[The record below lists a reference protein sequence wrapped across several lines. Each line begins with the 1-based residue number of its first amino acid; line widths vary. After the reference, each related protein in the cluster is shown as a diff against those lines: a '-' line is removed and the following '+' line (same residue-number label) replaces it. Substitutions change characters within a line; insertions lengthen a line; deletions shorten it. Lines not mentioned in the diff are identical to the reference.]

1 MRQPIRLLVLVFAW
15 FFVACGQGDGGAAAV
30 SARTTQTSPA
40 ISSAP
45 SASAT
50 GGASAASSAA
60 AVPSAAPSAE
70 VSAPADRPQPFLWAA
85 KKDSKTSYLFG
96 TMHLGT
102 DAETELHP
110 MVFERLDAARVVV
123 FEANA
128 FDVDPFAAVNLAMLK
143 PGESVRDKLSPGRW
157 KILVDRVGG
166 ILMPE
171 STLERFKP
179 WMLVTLVMQD
189 MLPKTEP
196 MDMTLY
202 ERAKEAKKEIVFLE
216 SLEEQVKM
224 VDASM
229 DAKLLDDTL
238 GELPLAEK
246 MLLDLATAYRAG
258 DLPKL
263 SGLTFDPEEMK
274 KHPAMFE
281 TLLYERNRR
290 WAPKIGPLFQKGEVF
305 VAVGAAHLLGDK
317 SVLALLTKQGYDIER
332 VEKPVKR

>member
-1 MRQPIRLLVLVFAW
+1 VQSPVRVLVLVFAW
-15 FFVACGQGDGGAAAV
+15 LFVACGQGDGGAAAGSGRAAQTAPAV
-30 SARTTQTSPA
+30 SAPSAPA
-40 ISSAP
+40 GSASGAASAAVTAAP
-45 SASAT
+45 SASA
-50 GGASAASSAA
+50 
-60 AVPSAAPSAE
+60 SAE
-70 VSAPADRPQPFLWAA
+70 SAPTDRPQPFLWVA
-85 KKDSKTSYLFG
+85 KKGATTSHLFG

-102 DAETELHP
+102 DAEKELHP

-157 KILVDRVGG
+157 QILVDRVGG

-179 WMLVTLVMQD
+179 WMLVTLVLQD

-196 MDMTLY
+196 MDLTLY
-202 ERAKEAKKEIVFLE
+202 ERAKGAKKEIVFLE
-216 SLEEQVKM
+216 TLEEQVKM

-229 DAKLLDDTL
+229 DTKLLDDTL
-238 GELPLAEK
+238 GDLPAAEK
-246 MLLDLATAYRAG
+246 MLLDLATAYRGG
-258 DLPKL
+258 DLDKL
-263 SGLTFDPEEMK
+263 NALTFDPDEIK
-274 KHPAMFE
+274 KHPAMFD

-290 WAPKIGPLFQKGEVF
+290 WVPKISPLFQKGDVF

-317 SVLALLTKQGYDIER
+317 SVVALLTKQGYEIDR
-332 VEKPVKR
+332 VEKPVTR